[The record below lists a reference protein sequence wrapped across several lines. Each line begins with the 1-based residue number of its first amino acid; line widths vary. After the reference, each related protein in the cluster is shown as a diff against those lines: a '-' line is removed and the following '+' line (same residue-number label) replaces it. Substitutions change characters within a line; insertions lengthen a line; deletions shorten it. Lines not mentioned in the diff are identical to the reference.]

1 MRWFAAHREA
11 SNRSS
16 AAIAGRR
23 PFRVAI
29 FALACLAGLGF
40 SAGERFEAR
49 ADDGGMMSFLLR
61 GNGGGRARVA
71 APRVRFDLPVFR
83 ERTPVAHRA
92 AHARHKSRAARHA
105 VAGRRTKHSRRATA
119 PARIKDVSQPL
130 TQVALGPTD
139 TKVTAHTLALKAAA
153 AAARPEDPH
162 FRDKAL
168 RRGDIVATTTGL
180 RVFLGAAHFPYRPR
194 DFAPVSTARHVAQ
207 RRTLEALD
215 RSLRGVR
222 VVARAAKIRIAKVA
236 SRLSARPSAPK
247 NAGVAGV
254 RRVDAPPVPQT
265 VALAYVSKADMV
277 GATTPAPAVRA
288 IERIVR
294 QVDARAPRPT
304 NAEQASRAS
313 PPRRRHARQTE

>member
-11 SNRSS
+11 SDRSS
-16 AAIAGRR
+16 ATIPGRR
-23 PFRVAI
+23 PVRAVI

-61 GNGGGRARVA
+61 GNGSGRARVA
-71 APRVRFDLPVFR
+71 VPQFRFDPPAFRQRSPVVR
-83 ERTPVAHRA
+83 RA
-92 AHARHKSRAARHA
+92 ARAHHKSRAAHHA
-105 VAGRRTKHSRRATA
+105 IAWRRAKHSRHAA
-119 PARIKDVSQPL
+119 VPARMKDIPKPM
-130 TQVALGPTD
+130 TQVALGPVD
-139 TKVTAHTLALKAAA
+139 MKVTAHTLALKAAA
-153 AAARPEDPH
+153 AAARPDDPH
-162 FRDKAL
+162 FRDKTL

-222 VVARAAKIRIAKVA
+222 VVARAAKMHIAKVA
-236 SRLSARPSAPK
+236 NRLSARAEAPRSVK
-247 NAGVAGV
+247 ISVV
-254 RRVDAPPVPQT
+254 RRVDVPPASQT
-265 VALAYVSKADMV
+265 VALAYAPRVDTIVA
-277 GATTPAPAVRA
+277 ATPAPAVDA

-294 QVDARAPRPT
+294 RVDAQAPRPT

-313 PPRRRHARQTE
+313 PPRRRHVRQTE